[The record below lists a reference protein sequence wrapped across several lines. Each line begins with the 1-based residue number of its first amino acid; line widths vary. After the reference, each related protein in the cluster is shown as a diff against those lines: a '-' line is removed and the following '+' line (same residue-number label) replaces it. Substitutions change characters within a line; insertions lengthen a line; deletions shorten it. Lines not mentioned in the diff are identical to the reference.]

1 MLSELLEQ
9 KRKTMNDP
17 EIILQDNIK
26 IRKIKEEKMDTREDL
41 RITLKTLKRIYQLET
56 KIAVNNIKEGEEEIK
71 NIIKLLAKESDKTL
85 IKENNDLK
93 AKVEVFSNKNKELL
107 EENINLKE
115 SNKSHAETISRMS
128 KSIENLSSRKKILGA
143 FL

>member
-85 IKENNDLK
+85 IKENNNLK
-93 AKVEVFSNKNKELL
+93 AKVEVFSNKNKE
-107 EENINLKE
+107 
-115 SNKSHAETISRMS
+115 
-128 KSIENLSSRKKILGA
+128 
-143 FL
+143 

>member
-85 IKENNDLK
+85 IKENNNLK

>member
-1 MLSELLEQ
+1 
-9 KRKTMNDP
+9 MNDP

-85 IKENNDLK
+85 IKENNNLK